1 MTEGGGM
8 GDELMQI
15 GQVSTRI
22 GLSLRTIRH
31 WDEVGLVTPSAR
43 SAGGFRLYTEAD
55 VDRLAFIKRLKPL
68 DFSLDQVKELL
79 ATVDERG
86 QRDELGSE
94 RLEDLLGCL
103 AMFRAATDS
112 RLDALRLQVD
122 SLESLSRDL
131 KNLDAS
137 TRSSSTSHAP

>member
-1 MTEGGGM
+1 M
-8 GDELMQI
+8 GEELMQI

-43 SAGGFRLYTEAD
+43 SAGGFRLYTETD
-55 VDRLAFIKRLKPL
+55 VERLAFIKRLKPL
-68 DFSLDQVKELL
+68 DFSLDQIKELL
-79 ATVDERG
+79 ATVDGLAQQE
-86 QRDELGSE
+86 ELSSE
-94 RLEDLLGCL
+94 RLEDLLGRL

-112 RLDALRLQVD
+112 RLDALRHQVD

-131 KNLDAS
+131 KNLDTS
-137 TRSSSTSHAP
+137 TRSYNASQTP

>member
-1 MTEGGGM
+1 M

-15 GQVSTRI
+15 GQVATRI

-31 WDEVGLVTPSAR
+31 WDDVGLVTPSAR
-43 SAGGFRLYTEAD
+43 SAGGFRLYTEGD

-68 DFSLDQVKELL
+68 DFSLDQIKELM
-79 ATVDERG
+79 ATVDGLRGRSGLDPERV
-86 QRDELGSE
+86 
-94 RLEDLLGCL
+94 EDLLGRL

-112 RLDALRLQVD
+112 RLETLRHQVD

-131 KNLDAS
+131 KTLDADA
-137 TRSSSTSHAP
+137 RSQGASQAP

>member
-1 MTEGGGM
+1 
-8 GDELMQI
+8 MQI

-43 SAGGFRLYTEAD
+43 SAGGFRLYTETD
-55 VDRLAFIKRLKPL
+55 VERLAFIKRLKPL
-68 DFSLDQVKELL
+68 DFSLDQIKELL
-79 ATVDERG
+79 ATVDGLAQQE
-86 QRDELGSE
+86 ELSSE
-94 RLEDLLGCL
+94 RLEDLLGRL

-112 RLDALRLQVD
+112 RLDALRHQVD

-131 KNLDAS
+131 KNLDTS
-137 TRSSSTSHAP
+137 TRSYNASQTP

>member
-1 MTEGGGM
+1 MSM
-8 GDELMQI
+8 GEELMQI

-43 SAGGFRLYTEAD
+43 SAGGFRLYTETD
-55 VDRLAFIKRLKPL
+55 VERLAFIKRLKPL
-68 DFSLDQVKELL
+68 DFSLDQIKELL
-79 ATVDERG
+79 ATVDGLAQQE
-86 QRDELGSE
+86 ELSSE
-94 RLEDLLGCL
+94 RLEDLLGRL

-112 RLDALRLQVD
+112 RLDALRHQVD

-131 KNLDAS
+131 KNLDTS
-137 TRSSSTSHAP
+137 TRSYNASQTP

>member
-1 MTEGGGM
+1 M

-31 WDEVGLVTPSAR
+31 WDEVGLVIPSAR
-43 SAGGFRLYTEAD
+43 SAGGFRLYTESD

-68 DFSLDQVKELL
+68 DFSLDQIKELL
-79 ATVDERG
+79 ATVDGLG
-86 QRDELGSE
+86 QHDELARE
-94 RLEDLLGCL
+94 RLEDLLGRL

-112 RLDALRLQVD
+112 RLDALRHQVD

-131 KNLDAS
+131 KNLDISSRSRNAS
-137 TRSSSTSHAP
+137 HSP

>member
-1 MTEGGGM
+1 M

-55 VDRLAFIKRLKPL
+55 LERLAFIKRLKPL
-68 DFSLDQVKELL
+68 DFSLDQIKELL
-79 ATVDERG
+79 ATVDG
-86 QRDELGSE
+86 LAQQDELDPE
-94 RLEDLLGCL
+94 RLEDLLGRL

-112 RLDALRLQVD
+112 RLDALRHQVD

-131 KNLDAS
+131 KNLDTS
-137 TRSSSTSHAP
+137 TRSRNTSHTP

>member
-1 MTEGGGM
+1 M

-31 WDEVGLVTPSAR
+31 YDEMGLVTPSAR
-43 SAGGFRLYTEAD
+43 SSGGFRLYTEAD
-55 VDRLAFIKRLKPL
+55 VDRLALIKRLKPL
-68 DFSLDQVKELL
+68 DFSLEQMRELL
-79 ATVDERG
+79 STVDALG
-86 QRDELGSE
+86 QQDELGPG
-94 RLEDLLGCL
+94 RVDDLLGRL
-103 AMFRAATDS
+103 AMFRAATDG
-112 RLDALRLQVD
+112 RLEALHHQVD

-137 TRSSSTSHAP
+137 TRSKIASRTP

>member
-1 MTEGGGM
+1 M
-8 GDELMQI
+8 GEELMQI

-43 SAGGFRLYTEAD
+43 SAGGFRLYTETD
-55 VDRLAFIKRLKPL
+55 VERLAFIKRLKPL
-68 DFSLDQVKELL
+68 DFSLDQIKELL
-79 ATVDERG
+79 ATVDGLAQQE
-86 QRDELGSE
+86 ELSSE
-94 RLEDLLGCL
+94 RLEDLLGRL

-112 RLDALRLQVD
+112 RLDALHHQVD

-131 KNLDAS
+131 KSLDTS
-137 TRSSSTSHAP
+137 TRSNNASQTP

>member
-1 MTEGGGM
+1 M

-31 WDEVGLVTPSAR
+31 YDEVGLVTPSAR

-55 VDRLAFIKRLKPL
+55 VDRLALIKRLKPL
-68 DFSLDQVKELL
+68 DFSLDQIKELL
-79 ATVDERG
+79 STVEA
-86 QRDELGSE
+86 
-94 RLEDLLGCL
+94 LEGEEGLEQSRVDDLLGRL
-103 AMFRAATDS
+103 AMFRAAADS

-131 KNLDAS
+131 KSLDTS
-137 TRSSSTSHAP
+137 TRSRRASRTP